1 MADLA
6 ERPNLAPTQAR
17 VLSGGHDRD
26 RAERNADAS
35 YGDSLESQEIWALV
49 YYLHSLVPPERQLSP
64 GLTLGE
70 ESRGWMAVRMG
81 RIGPGGMMHR
91 IGSMPMM

>member
-17 VLSGGHDRD
+17 VLSGG
-26 RAERNADAS
+26 NADAS